1 MIENSKPLVR
11 FGKSNF
17 ETAVRVAG
25 ITLESVERLVDLQAQ
40 TAKEA
45 LEQSMRNVQAFSDVR
60 NVQDFVALQ
69 AQAAQPNI
77 EKALAYSRS
86 VYAVATDAQ
95 ERISRVLKSHIS
107 EFGGDIRAVVD
118 HAVKSA
124 PVTEAALAA
133 FKPPVAGNGKL
144 VSTKR
149 AVAKHAVAKR
159 KTAKKKGR

>member
-1 MIENSKPLVR
+1 MIENSEPFVR

-17 ETAVRVAG
+17 ETAVRVAD

-45 LEQSMRNVQAFSDVR
+45 LEQSMRNVKAFSGVR

-69 AQAAQPNI
+69 AQAAQPNL
-77 EKALAYSRS
+77 EKALAYSRN

-95 ERISRVLKSHIS
+95 ERIGRVLKTHIS
-107 EFGGDIRAVVD
+107 ELGGELMAVVD
-118 HAVKSA
+118 HGVKSA
-124 PVTEAALAA
+124 PGTKAALAA

-144 VSTKR
+144 VSSR
-149 AVAKHAVAKR
+149 RAVAKR